1 MLRVTAAGPGA
12 TIQDGGRRG
21 MLRFGVTPAG
31 PMDWVAMRSVNL
43 ALGNHPEAATVEIG
57 GGGLTLVCEDAPL
70 TVAFGGGGFAWTR
83 DGAALP
89 PAGRVT
95 LRPGTVLRVRAG
107 AWGAFTYLAVPGGVD
122 VRPVMESRATHT
134 RSGLGGLDGRVLA
147 AGDTLPVGNPD
158 VAGSEDCVIAAPWLA
173 RSEEPIGLVPGPQD
187 DYFDAAALDAF
198 FAGHYV
204 LTPVAD
210 RMAYKFSGPRIAHKS
225 DFNIVSDGVALGAMQ
240 VAGDGQPMVLM
251 ADRQPTGG
259 YSKIGHV
266 CRADFG
272 RLAQLRPGEGCRF
285 RGVDREAARLALIAL
300 EDLVETTAGH
310 CIPLVRTPTT
320 ESLFAV
326 NLIGGVADAL
336 APEPV

>member
-1 MLRVTAAGPGA
+1 MVLRVTAVGPGA

-43 ALGNHPEAATVEIG
+43 ALGNPAEAAAVEIG

-70 TVAFGGGGFAWTR
+70 TVAFGGGGFGWTR
-83 DGAALP
+83 DGTALP

-95 LRPGTVLRVRAG
+95 LRPGAVLRARAG

-122 VRPVMESRATHT
+122 VPPVMGSRATHT

-147 AGDTLPVGNPD
+147 AGDTLPVADPD
-158 VAGSEDCVIAAPWLA
+158 AAASEDCVIDAPWLA
-173 RSEEPIGLVPGPQD
+173 RSDAPIGLVPGPQD
-187 DYFDAAALDAF
+187 DYFDKAALDAF
-198 FAGHYV
+198 FASPFV

-272 RLAQLRPGEGCRF
+272 RLAQLRPGESCRF
-285 RGVDREAARLALIAL
+285 RAVDREAARLALIAL
-300 EDLVETTAGH
+300 EDLVETTADH
-310 CIPLVRTPTT
+310 CTPLVRMPTT
-320 ESLFAV
+320 ESLLAV

-336 APEPV
+336 APV